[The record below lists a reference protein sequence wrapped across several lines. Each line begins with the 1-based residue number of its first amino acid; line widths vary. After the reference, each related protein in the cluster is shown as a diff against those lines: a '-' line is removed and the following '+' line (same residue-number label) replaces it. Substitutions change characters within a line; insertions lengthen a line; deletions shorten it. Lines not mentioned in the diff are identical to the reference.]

1 METRGEPMNELQEK
15 ELTVITPEHVRLQ
28 FQTAGIGSRAIA
40 HLLDGLILI
49 AFNGLLLACAVGM
62 NKAAGG
68 HLFPGLSDYAAAI
81 AIIIVV
87 LLNTGYFVLTEM
99 YMGGQTPGKRILGL
113 RVLQENGQSA
123 TFLSIIIRNLFRIL
137 DLLPTFYFLGV
148 LVMLFSSKDKRI
160 GDMVAGTIV
169 IIEQGRERKKRKKT
183 IEKTIAKWHSRL
195 PVLVLDEEARKR
207 ITSMDWQ
214 LLHAWMERL
223 PGLPS
228 EKRDEL
234 SIPITRH
241 FAVKLEHSSAHYYD
255 TSAYLVALYQE
266 LRSDWEV

>member
-1 METRGEPMNELQEK
+1 MNEFQEK
-15 ELTVITPEHVRLQ
+15 ELTVITPEHVQLQ

-40 HLLDGLILI
+40 HLMDGLILV
-49 AFNGLLLACAVGM
+49 AFNGVLLACVIGI
-62 NKAAGG
+62 NKVAGG
-68 HLFPGLSDYAAAI
+68 NLFPGLSDYAAAI

-87 LLNTGYFVLTEM
+87 LLNIGYFVLTEM
-99 YMGGQTPGKRILGL
+99 YSGQTPGKRILGL

-137 DLLPTFYFLGV
+137 DFLPTFYFLGS

-169 IIEQGRERKKRKKT
+169 IIEQGRERVKRKKT
-183 IEKTIAKWHSRL
+183 IDKTISKWQSRL
-195 PVLVLDEEARKR
+195 PVLVLDEASRQR
-207 ITSMDWQ
+207 ITSKDWQ

-228 EKRDEL
+228 DKRDEF

-241 FAVKLEHSSAHYYD
+241 FTVKLEHSSAQFYD
-255 TSAYLVALYQE
+255 TSAYLVALYKE

>member
-1 METRGEPMNELQEK
+1 MNEFQEK
-15 ELTVITPEHVRLQ
+15 ELTVITPEHVQLQ

-49 AFNGLLLACAVGM
+49 IFNGLLLACAVGI
-62 NKAAGG
+62 NKVAGG
-68 HLFPGLSDYAAAI
+68 HLFPGLSDYASAF
-81 AIIIVV
+81 AIIIVL

-137 DLLPTFYFLGV
+137 DLLPSFYFLGV

-169 IIEQGRERKKRKKT
+169 IFEQSRERLKRKKT
-183 IEKTIAKWHSRL
+183 IDKTIVKWQNRL
-195 PVLVLDEEARKR
+195 PVLILEEEARQR
-207 ITSMDWQ
+207 ITSKDWQ

-223 PGLPS
+223 PSLPGV
-228 EKRDEL
+228 KREEL
-234 SIPITRH
+234 SIPIARH
-241 FAVKLEHSSAHYYD
+241 FAAKLEYSSSQLNE
-255 TSAYLVALYQE
+255 TSAYLVALYKE

>member
-1 METRGEPMNELQEK
+1 MNEFQEK
-15 ELTVITPEHVRLQ
+15 ELTVITPEHVQLQ

-40 HLLDGLILI
+40 HLMDGLILI
-49 AFNGLLLACAVGM
+49 AFNGLLLACVIGI
-62 NKAAGG
+62 NKVAGG
-68 HLFPGLSDYAAAI
+68 NLFPGLSDYAAAI

-137 DLLPTFYFLGV
+137 DFLPTFYFLGA

-169 IIEQGRERKKRKKT
+169 IIEQGRERLKRKKT
-183 IEKTIAKWHSRL
+183 IDKTISKWQSRL
-195 PVLVLDEEARKR
+195 PVLVLDEASRQR
-207 ITSMDWQ
+207 ISSKDWQ
-214 LLHAWMERL
+214 LLHGWMERL

-228 EKRDEL
+228 DKRDEL

-241 FAVKLEHSSAHYYD
+241 FTVKLEHSSAQFYD
-255 TSAYLVALYQE
+255 TSAYLVALYKE

>member
-1 METRGEPMNELQEK
+1 MSEY
-15 ELTVITPEHVRLQ
+15 
-28 FQTAGIGSRAIA
+28 
-40 HLLDGLILI
+40 
-49 AFNGLLLACAVGM
+49 AV
-62 NKAAGG
+62 
-68 HLFPGLSDYAAAI
+68 AI

-137 DLLPTFYFLGV
+137 DLLPAFYFLGV

-169 IIEQGRERKKRKKT
+169 IIEQGRERLKRKKT
-183 IEKTIAKWHSRL
+183 IDKTIAKWQSRL
-195 PVLVLDEEARKR
+195 PVLVLDDESRQR
-207 ITSMDWQ
+207 ITFKDWQ
-214 LLHAWMERL
+214 LLRAWMERL

-228 EKRDEL
+228 EKRNEL
-234 SIPITRH
+234 SIPIARH
-241 FAVKLEHSSAHYYD
+241 FAAKLEHSSAQLND
-255 TSAYLVALYQE
+255 TSAYLVALYKE